1 MRDLEKKRQIILYVL
16 LSIVLMILFF
26 LEKLNFFSPINLYI
40 YKHFSQKFYFFWS
53 LISFSFNLIMAN
65 IYIILLILFDLYT
78 IKKLSLSSLKLILSF
93 IFGITLTYILKNIF
107 QVPRPVSVY
116 KNISDYSFPSGH
128 SVRATLFAY
137 FLSQKAN
144 KIKIIFWL
152 YAILVGISRIVLSAH
167 WFSDII
173 VGLSLGIWI
182 SLSID
187 LIEKILIKI
196 IHLLSLDK
204 IICAK

>member
-1 MRDLEKKRQIILYVL
+1 
-16 LSIVLMILFF
+16 
-26 LEKLNFFSPINLYI
+26 
-40 YKHFSQKFYFFWS
+40 
-53 LISFSFNLIMAN
+53 MAN

>member
-1 MRDLEKKRQIILYVL
+1 MRSLKNKELKILYIL
-16 LSIVLMILFF
+16 LSVILVIFFF
-26 LEKLNFFSPINLYI
+26 LEKINFFDPINLYFFEHVS
-40 YKHFSQKFYFFWS
+40 KKFYIFWL
-53 LISFSFNLIMAN
+53 LISFSFNLKLII
-65 IYIILLILFDLYT
+65 IYIILLIIFDLYT
-78 IKKLSLSSLKLILSF
+78 IKRISLLTFKIIISL
-93 IFGITLTYILKNIF
+93 IFGNLLTYVLKNIF

-128 SVRATLFAY
+128 SVRASLFAY
-137 FLSQKAN
+137 FLSQKAK
-144 KIKIIFWL
+144 KIKIILWI

-173 VGLSLGIWI
+173 VGLLLGIWV

-187 LIEKILIKI
+187 LIEKILVKI

-204 IICAK
+204 IIYAK